1 MTQNR
6 TFAFTFAMSVVALL
20 AGATAR
26 AASITNL
33 GVLPGGTASYANGVS
48 ADGSAIAGYC
58 IGSLGGSARA
68 FRWMAAGGMQNLG
81 TLEGSNSYGHAIS
94 GNGSAVAGSS
104 FTSGG
109 DHAFRWTIAGGMQD
123 LGTTLPSG
131 WQSSAWGINGDGSA
145 AAITT
150 YFADIS
156 TSTYLNNAYRWT
168 MAGGLERL
176 GVSEYSGAKGISAD
190 GSAIVGYS
198 DSHAFRWTVADGM
211 QDLGVL
217 PTGTWTVSS
226 AVSSDGSIVT
236 GTGNLYS
243 ELGTYLGYHAFL
255 WTAEGGM
262 KDLGVFAGGAL
273 SFANAISG
281 DGLSVA
287 GSVYAAGLSYD
298 GSVIVGNGT
307 YNGQP
312 RGWIAVVPEPCAA
325 MAIVGAPWLLLRRS
339 TTRRTGARS

>member
-1 MTQNR
+1 
-6 TFAFTFAMSVVALL
+6 
-20 AGATAR
+20 
-26 AASITNL
+26 
-33 GVLPGGTASYANGVS
+33 
-48 ADGSAIAGYC
+48 
-58 IGSLGGSARA
+58 
-68 FRWMAAGGMQNLG
+68 
-81 TLEGSNSYGHAIS
+81 
-94 GNGSAVAGSS
+94 
-104 FTSGG
+104 
-109 DHAFRWTIAGGMQD
+109 
-123 LGTTLPSG
+123 
-131 WQSSAWGINGDGSA
+131 
-145 AAITT
+145 
-150 YFADIS
+150 
-156 TSTYLNNAYRWT
+156 
-168 MAGGLERL
+168 
-176 GVSEYSGAKGISAD
+176 
-190 GSAIVGYS
+190 
-198 DSHAFRWTVADGM
+198 M

-287 GSVYAAGLSYD
+287 GSVYFAGMDRASLWTSSLGMVDLNPYLPTLGIDLSGWVLTNAAGLSYD